1 MSGGS
6 GSTEPTPPV
15 PYGFKSS
22 PQADTG
28 AISGTSALPS
38 NVQSQSGYV
47 PSQTTAA
54 GNYLSSS
61 TQGLNLPGAA
71 QQTLNTAYD
80 PQNALYAQ
88 QYQLNQDQANVVNA
102 QNGVSGTPYGAGVV
116 NQADT
121 NFNIDWQ
128 NAQLQRQATGAQTA
142 ATDVGT
148 NIAGVTAGQGLSQ
161 GAGLYSQGLDQTQ
174 IQDFLS
180 YLSGGTSASNAQTGL
195 YQAGVQAQQVQNQS
209 NSALY
214 GGIGQLAGLGVSA
227 YGASQLGALAPLL
240 AFSDIRLKKDITLL
254 GRLANGLGFYR
265 FTYKGDDV
273 PYVGVMAQEVQEVV
287 PEAVVRDPSGFLR
300 VFYDMLGLPCE
311 PYEQWVGRPAWGSL

>member
-6 GSTEPTPPV
+6 GSTV
-15 PYGFKSS
+15 PAPQPAYGFTGS

-28 AISGTSALPS
+28 AITGATNLPS

-88 QYQLNQDQANVVNA
+88 QYQQNQDQANVVNA

-142 ATDVGT
+142 ATDIGT

-161 GAGLYSQGLDQTQ
+161 GAGLYSLGLDQQQ
-174 IQDFLS
+174 ISDFLS
-180 YLSGGTSASNAQTGL
+180 YLSGGTQASNAQTAN
-195 YQAGVQAQQVQNQS
+195 YQAGTQAQQVQNTA
-209 NSALY
+209 NSGLF
-214 GGIGQLAGLGVSA
+214 GGLGSLLGLGLGGAAKGVTAGL
-227 YGASQLGALAPLL
+227 L
-240 AFSDIRLKKDITLL
+240 
-254 GRLANGLGFYR
+254 
-265 FTYKGDDV
+265 
-273 PYVGVMAQEVQEVV
+273 
-287 PEAVVRDPSGFLR
+287 
-300 VFYDMLGLPCE
+300 
-311 PYEQWVGRPAWGSL
+311 